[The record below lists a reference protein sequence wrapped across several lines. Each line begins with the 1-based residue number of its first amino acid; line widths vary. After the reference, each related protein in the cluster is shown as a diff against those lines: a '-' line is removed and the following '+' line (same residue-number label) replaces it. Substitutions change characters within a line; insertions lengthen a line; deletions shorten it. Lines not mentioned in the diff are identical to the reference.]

1 MRTKLVAVLGLMV
14 GIMGCAKGATVA
26 GPASAPTAVSPDG
39 KPIATDGTDPTKPVE
54 SSYEPT
60 ANKSGSWV
68 GASAESEMIL
78 AGTTETLLGVW
89 VDVPNAAPTV
99 RPAMDVAIVVDTSGS
114 MAGQKIESARAAAR
128 TMVQN
133 LKDGDI
139 VSLDTFND
147 SARTVVP
154 PTTLDFDSRERVLR
168 SIAMLGTGG
177 GTNMFAGLSNG
188 ESHMSMAPQTHSVRR
203 IVVISDG
210 IANVGPSTPESLGR
224 LAEQGLRNRAQVT
237 SLGVGND
244 YDENTLNALS
254 IKSSGRIFHISQP
267 SAMMA
272 IVKKEIDLLNST
284 LASDAFIEIVPT
296 PGVQLIAA
304 DGIRADWAGG
314 GALRIP
320 LGALHA
326 GQHRE
331 ALVRVRVSP
340 ATLEA
345 MSGSNGAKA
354 LASVRLHF
362 RDPSDAD
369 LQRVQEVVARAGSTR
384 DPAVAARMENART
397 KAIAAIQDAALIQRR
412 AAQQVN
418 QGQFMDADK
427 ELASAQAR
435 LDDAASKTK
444 DEGEKKRLGAQSAAL
459 GGARAAT
466 QAMPSAAPAARR
478 DHALKMNEA
487 SMKASGF

>member
-1 MRTKLVAVLGLMV
+1 MRTKTVAFGAVLGLMM
-14 GIMGCAKGATVA
+14 GLMGCAKGAAVQ
-26 GPASAPTAVSPDG
+26 GASSPTAASPDG
-39 KPIATDGTDPTKPVE
+39 KPIATDGPKPVE
-54 SSYEPT
+54 SSYEPP
-60 ANKSGSWV
+60 ANKNGQWI
-68 GASAESEMIL
+68 GASAESEML
-78 AGTTETLLGVW
+78 MAGTTETMLGVW
-89 VDVPNAAPTV
+89 VDVPNAAPAV

-114 MAGQKIESARAAAR
+114 MAGPKIESARSAAR
-128 TMVQN
+128 MMVQN

-147 SARTVVP
+147 MARTVVP
-154 PTTLDFDSRERVLR
+154 PTTLDFESRERVLR
-168 SIAMLGTGG
+168 AIAMLGTGG

-188 ESHMSMAPQTHSVRR
+188 ESHMSMAPQTHAVRR
-203 IVVISDG
+203 IVMISDG

-237 SLGVGND
+237 SLGVGTD

-254 IKSSGRIFHISQP
+254 IRSSGRIFHISQP
-267 SAMMA
+267 VEMQA
-272 IVKKEIDLLNST
+272 VLRKEIDLLNST
-284 LASDAFIEIVPT
+284 LASDAFIEVVPT
-296 PGVQLIAA
+296 PGVQLVAA
-304 DGIRADWAGG
+304 EGIRSDWAGG

-345 MSGSNGAKA
+345 MGGSSSKA

-369 LQRVQEVVARAGSTR
+369 LERVQEVVARAGTTS
-384 DPAVAARMENART
+384 DPAIAARMENART
-397 KAIAAIQDAALIQRR
+397 KAIAAIQEAALIQRR

-427 ELASAQAR
+427 ELAAAQAR

-444 DEGEKKRLGAQSAAL
+444 DEAQKKRLSAQSQAL
-459 GGARAAT
+459 GGARATT
-466 QAMPSAAPAARR
+466 QAMPSAPPAAKR

-487 SMKASGF
+487 SMKAQGF